1 MNKIDFQDDQDL
13 FGRLFTFT
21 GNVLFQ
27 QLRNASL
34 LEDVHLNDA
43 FSWGQLK
50 SKRWLVS
57 ELEKLDLDLGIVFLS
72 AGWYATLAAMMF
84 DSKCKIEKIR
94 SFDIDGSC
102 ANIADTINRCHVLDN
117 WKFKASTLDIH
128 AMTYPLN
135 YTTLRANKSQ
145 VELVEMPTTIVNT
158 SCEHIEN
165 FTSWYNKIPNGKI
178 VVLQTN
184 NYFDI
189 DEHINCSESLSDF
202 ANNTPMTTVLYSDEL
217 ILPKYKRFMRI
228 GIK

>member
-1 MNKIDFQDDQDL
+1 
-13 FGRLFTFT
+13 
-21 GNVLFQ
+21 
-27 QLRNASL
+27 
-34 LEDVHLNDA
+34 
-43 FSWGQLK
+43 
-50 SKRWLVS
+50 
-57 ELEKLDLDLGIVFLS
+57 
-72 AGWYATLAAMMF
+72 
-84 DSKCKIEKIR
+84 
-94 SFDIDGSC
+94 
-102 ANIADTINRCHVLDN
+102 
-117 WKFKASTLDIH
+117 
-128 AMTYPLN
+128 MTYPLN

-165 FTSWYNKIPNGKI
+165 FTSWYDKIPNGKI
-178 VVLQTN
+178 VILQTN